1 MFKKKVWSF
10 LILSGLCLS
19 LGMFLA
25 AGSAKAITLGET
37 LRNGLN
43 GSGGINNVAVNVYG
57 SNYQK
62 YANLAD
68 IVVVVI
74 NGVLGLLGII
84 FLSLTFYAGFLWMT
98 AQGNED
104 NVTKAKNILTTSI
117 IGIIIIVAAYAI
129 TNFVLTAILI

>member
-1 MFKKKVWSF
+1 MFKKRVWSF

-117 IGIIIIVAAYAI
+117 IGLIIIVAAYAI